1 MIQDITLQNPTSRDW
16 RLGIRPLMEAVPN
29 TEDNPI
35 VESGALYQRTMS
47 FDSPPFTERDLSGV
61 DTQLI
66 RVPTQE
72 KFIGQMVNA
81 MKYFFSRG
89 DESFSDHF
97 SSMGKSDNFPFKG
110 FVLTG
115 PPGSGKTEAVI
126 EAGRRLYSELA
137 MESIEV
143 RLLHISTADI
153 NRGRV
158 GEMEQ
163 RLRSVFNEAKSE
175 IRTGLRTILLFDDID
190 TLLMSRDD
198 KRSEEWSVSLN
209 ATFFHAVDRLR
220 TSDTMICAT
229 TNKTEMLDDAV
240 KSRLSVKEA
249 PAPNFEEMKIVAKS
263 ALPLRGANGLTQDQ
277 LLELAAERI
286 LENQEAGEPDSFRL
300 A

>member
-1 MIQDITLQNPTSRDW
+1 MDVR
-16 RLGIRPLMEAVPN
+16 GAVPN

-240 KSRLSVKEA
+240 KSRLSVKGA

-300 A
+300 ARKSAIEVLMKEVVGWE

>member
-1 MIQDITLQNPTSRDW
+1 M
-16 RLGIRPLMEAVPN
+16 
-29 TEDNPI
+29 DNP
-35 VESGALYQRTMS
+35 
-47 FDSPPFTERDLSGV
+47 PFQVRDLTGV

-72 KFIGQMVNA
+72 KFISQMVKA
-81 MKYFFSRG
+81 MEFFFSRG
-89 DESFSDHF
+89 EKSW
-97 SSMGKSDNFPFKG
+97 SSHMSHMANSANYPFKG

-115 PPGSGKTEAVI
+115 PPGSGKTEAVV

-137 MESIEV
+137 MEGVEV

-163 RLRSVFNEAKSE
+163 RLRRVFNEAKSD
-175 IRTGLRTILLFDDID
+175 ISSRMRTILLFDDID

-209 ATFFHAVDRLR
+209 ATFFHEVDQLR
-220 TSDTMICAT
+220 TIETMICAT
-229 TNKTEMLDDAV
+229 TNKTDMLDDAV

-249 PAPNFEEMKIVAKS
+249 PEPSFDEMKIVAKS

-277 LLELAAERI
+277 LVELAAERI
-286 LENQEAGEPDSFRL
+286 MKNQEAGEPNSFRL
-300 A
+300 ARKSAIEVLMKEVIGWE

>member
-1 MIQDITLQNPTSRDW
+1 MKKLIGLDVVKKI
-16 RLGIRPLMEAVPN
+16 
-29 TEDNPI
+29 PI
-35 VESGALYQRTMS
+35 VDISPLDRDNMV
-47 FDSPPFTERDLSGV
+47 FDSPPYTVRDLSEIS
-61 DTQLI
+61 TQLI

-72 KFIGQMVNA
+72 GFIGQMVNA

-89 DESFSDHF
+89 DSSFSDHF
-97 SSMGKSDNFPFKG
+97 SSMSESNNFPFKG

-115 PPGSGKTEAVI
+115 PPGSGKTEAVV

-137 MESIEV
+137 MEGVEV

-175 IRTGLRTILLFDDID
+175 VRSTMRTILLFDDID

-209 ATFFHAVDRLR
+209 ATFFHEVDRLK

-229 TNKTEMLDDAV
+229 TNKKEMLDDAV

-249 PAPNFEEMKIVAKS
+249 PAPSFEEMKIVAKS
-263 ALPLRGANGLTQDQ
+263 ALPLRGANGLTQEE

-286 LENQEAGEPDSFRL
+286 QKNRDAGEPDSFRL
-300 A
+300 ARKSAIEVLMKEVVGWE

>member
-1 MIQDITLQNPTSRDW
+1 
-16 RLGIRPLMEAVPN
+16 
-29 TEDNPI
+29 
-35 VESGALYQRTMS
+35 MS
-47 FDSPPFTERDLSGV
+47 FDNSPFTVRDLSGV

-89 DESFSDHF
+89 DGSFSDHF
-97 SSMGKSDNFPFKG
+97 SSMGKSNNFPFKG

-137 MESIEV
+137 MENVEV

-153 NRGRV
+153 NRGLV

-209 ATFFHAVDRLR
+209 ATFFHEVDRLR

-300 A
+300 ARKSAIEVLMKEVVGWE